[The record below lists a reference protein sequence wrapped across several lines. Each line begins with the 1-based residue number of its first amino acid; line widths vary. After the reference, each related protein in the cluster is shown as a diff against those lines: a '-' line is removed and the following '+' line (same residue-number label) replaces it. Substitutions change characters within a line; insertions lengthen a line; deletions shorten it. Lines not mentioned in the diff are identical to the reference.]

1 MDQASVG
8 KKFNLRSGVEEA
20 TETAVAAFAIVHT
33 KTTVRHPQTNGICE
47 RFHQSIRQ
55 EFYPVT
61 FRRTIYRSSEELQR
75 DLNDWRHDY
84 NYERPP

>member
-33 KTTVRHPQTNGICE
+33 KTTVRHPQTNRICE
-47 RFHQSIRQ
+47 RFH
-55 EFYPVT
+55 
-61 FRRTIYRSSEELQR
+61 
-75 DLNDWRHDY
+75 
-84 NYERPP
+84 

>member
-55 EFYPVT
+55 EF
-61 FRRTIYRSSEELQR
+61 
-75 DLNDWRHDY
+75 
-84 NYERPP
+84 